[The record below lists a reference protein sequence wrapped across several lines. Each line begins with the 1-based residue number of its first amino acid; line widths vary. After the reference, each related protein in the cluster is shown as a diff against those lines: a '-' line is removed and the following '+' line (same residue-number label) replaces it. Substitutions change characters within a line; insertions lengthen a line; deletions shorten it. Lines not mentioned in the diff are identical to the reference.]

1 MDASIEKR
9 PRTRLSP
16 QKRKLQL
23 MEIALEVFAKR
34 GIGRGGHADIAEI
47 AQVSVATVFNYFP
60 TREDLVDDVLNF
72 VVRQYSNFLTD
83 HIDLDLDV
91 KTNLQTLCKEMVKLA
106 MTDCHWLKVW
116 FEWSASTRDEVWP
129 LFVSTNRTNQLLIRN
144 MFMKAMER
152 GELCEKH
159 DVDNMASLFHG
170 IFYSIF
176 LQVNRLVNKKQCI
189 SWPIATS
196 ICCVSIRTSFLGSTK
211 GASAPFFVFRWVSLP
226 AVINIPK
233 RLGVAG
239 RRQMSESPRA

>member
-116 FEWSASTRDEVWP
+116 FGWSASTRDEVWP

-176 LQVNRLVNKKQCI
+176 LQVNRLGEQEAVYKLVDSYLNMLCI
-189 SWPIATS
+189 Y
-196 ICCVSIRTSFLGSTK
+196 K
-211 GASAPFFVFRWVSLP
+211 
-226 AVINIPK
+226 N
-233 RLGVAG
+233 
-239 RRQMSESPRA
+239 

>member
-1 MDASIEKR
+1 MPEIKQLFENNSKWSESIKAET
-9 PRTRLSP
+9 P
-16 QKRKLQL
+16 
-23 MEIALEVFAKR
+23 EYFAKLAK
-34 GIGRGGHADIAEI
+34 GQNPDFLWIGCADSRVPAERLTGLYSGELFVHRNV
-47 AQVSVATVFNYFP
+47 ANQVIHTDLNCLSVVQYAV
-60 TREDLVDDVLNF
+60 DVLNF

-176 LQVNRLVNKKQCI
+176 LQVNRLGEQEAVYKLADSYLNMLCI
-189 SWPIATS
+189 Y
-196 ICCVSIRTSFLGSTK
+196 K
-211 GASAPFFVFRWVSLP
+211 
-226 AVINIPK
+226 N
-233 RLGVAG
+233 
-239 RRQMSESPRA
+239 